1 GPGLGGAG
9 VAQQR
14 SGLCDLPDPD
24 VHRQGRV
31 LPPGGVGDRHRPV
44 DRGAGLRDGADPAAL
59 RQARCPSRLP
69 HLHPAAQA
77 ALARAAAAA
86 AAVHHDDSRAEP
98 ELGRWRARSGTS
110 GHAPERRA
118 PPPGTPALLP
128 GLRRRRR
135 RRLVRRRRRDFRGHR
150 GGAAGARPAGCA
162 PPRAGAGR
170 DPGPA
175 RHLHL
180 APQPALTRKAQ
191 PMTTMS
197 PPAPPVGRAPATRS
211 RPGGA
216 TTRRTP
222 QAWLFLAPFAVIY
235 LAFMVGPMIWMFVAS
250 FFNTST
256 VHSGLGS
263 FAGLDN
269 YMEMFGRDDFWSSLW
284 HTLQFTLYTVPPLV
298 VLSFV
303 L

>member
-1 GPGLGGAG
+1 
-9 VAQQR
+9 
-14 SGLCDLPDPD
+14 
-24 VHRQGRV
+24 
-31 LPPGGVGDRHRPV
+31 
-44 DRGAGLRDGADPAAL
+44 
-59 RQARCPSRLP
+59 
-69 HLHPAAQA
+69 
-77 ALARAAAAA
+77 
-86 AAVHHDDSRAEP
+86 
-98 ELGRWRARSGTS
+98 
-110 GHAPERRA
+110 
-118 PPPGTPALLP
+118 
-128 GLRRRRR
+128 
-135 RRLVRRRRRDFRGHR
+135 
-150 GGAAGARPAGCA
+150 
-162 PPRAGAGR
+162 
-170 DPGPA
+170 
-175 RHLHL
+175 HLHL
-180 APQPALTRKAQ
+180 DPQPALTRKAQ
-191 PMTTMS
+191 PMTTMSPPAPPVGRAPATLSRPGGATTRRTPQAWLFLAPFALIYLAFMVAPMLYMFVAIFFNTSTVHPVPPPTRPRKAHTMTTMS

-303 L
+303 LAVLTNRTSRGQWFFRLAFFLPFILPSATISLIWVFIFTPTSGLWSLPATLVGMAPGAGILSSPNTA